1 MKPFCTLRH
10 SSAAKEGKPALI
22 KRNSKY
28 FNGNFSATGCCK
40 NCLKTQLFLM
50 KVTTGACRPRTPCCL
65 LKNFLISYN
74 KYYQYIKSVIEL
86 CNIYKSD
93 YETLRTKQSSE
104 LFCKRGLITNFP
116 GQFFISL
123 TQ

>member
-1 MKPFCTLRH
+1 M
-10 SSAAKEGKPALI
+10 SSQNGGKRKKMNVRKHLSFFICSFFLFVAMQKEKTNQKRKTSYI

-40 NCLKTQLFLM
+40 NCLKTQLFLT

-65 LKNFLISYN
+65 LKNFLILHN

-86 CNIYKSD
+86 RNIYKNDNIVFLS
-93 YETLRTKQSSE
+93 
-104 LFCKRGLITNFP
+104 
-116 GQFFISL
+116 
-123 TQ
+123 